1 MTQSSLSNTSKH
13 LTFRYRNWRGQ
24 VATRVVMPESIW
36 YGTSEWHPESQW
48 FLRAIDAEKGEV
60 RDFAF
65 ADIEFA
71 SDTKS

>member
-1 MTQSSLSNTSKH
+1 
-13 LTFRYRNWRGQ
+13 
-24 VATRVVMPESIW
+24 MPESIW